1 MLKEELIHCS
11 VSEQK
16 QVCLAVEHRLHLALQ
31 T

>member
-1 MLKEELIHCS
+1 MLKEEVIYCP
-11 VSEQK
+11 VSEQN